1 MLILTQ
7 RHIVNFLRHAK
18 MLKLIQKCHRKFTTF
33 KLKINILIFYSVIII
48 YTAVL
53 NWSLKIFND
62 FKITKKFFNIMQSQ
76 GKSWNFVWKL
86 GKSYRILGRDI
97 CNNPDAT
104 NFWFSQMIWLQI
116 INGHVVTI
124 NETVYSKNNSIGGAV
139 FRVRII
145 DVKPQNETEV
155 IGGGSTEQPSVRS
168 EPDPESRET
177 VEEFNNEIS
186 KNTETLT
193 A

>member
-1 MLILTQ
+1 MKTFVQVLLVTACFVACTRSFPSSLGYDSSDEDDIETSFDFAMPNLFSDTINRIRQ
-7 RHIVNFLRHAK
+7 NFLNYFWT
-18 MLKLIQKCHRKFTTF
+18 I
-33 KLKINILIFYSVIII
+33 
-48 YTAVL
+48 
-53 NWSLKIFND
+53 
-62 FKITKKFFNIMQSQ
+62 
-76 GKSWNFVWKL
+76 
-86 GKSYRILGRDI
+86 
-97 CNNPDAT
+97 PDMT
-104 NFWFSQMIWLQI
+104 NFSTPEGANTTSTVKI

-124 NETVYSKNNSIGGAV
+124 NETVYSKNDSNGGAV